1 MSLIPSSETPSEKL
15 FVFDLGVEDSL
26 WTKTM
31 YIFVVFTYATLGIM
45 FSAKHL
51 HISGKMDK
59 IECNPSFMTFA
70 WMFSW
75 IFGKSSEEQI
85 KKCMSNESKMLVQS
99 MQTPLISKMNAEKQ
113 LFDKKMEVYD
123 SNLVKLQSNLVKL
136 QSSYDKSEG
145 RVTNLAIAIQ
155 NNILAIKEGMQ
166 KIIAAAIVQS
176 RMTKGAMSVVKTT
189 KTNLDV
195 LKKNVD
201 KM

>member
-1 MSLIPSSETPSEKL
+1 MSSPVPSETHSEKL

-45 FSAKHL
+45 FSAKYL

-59 IECNPSFMTFA
+59 IECNPSFMTFM

-85 KKCMSNESKMLVQS
+85 QKCMSNQSKILVQS
-99 MQTPLISKMNAEKQ
+99 MQTPLISKINSEKIA
-113 LFDKKMEVYD
+113 FDKKMEVYD
-123 SNLVKLQSNLVKL
+123 SNLVKLQN
-136 QSSYDKSEG
+136 SYDKSEG

-189 KTNLDV
+189 KTNLDE
-195 LKKNVD
+195 LKKKVD

>member
-1 MSLIPSSETPSEKL
+1 MSSPVPSREL
-15 FVFDLGVEDSL
+15 FVFDLGVEDAL
-26 WTKTM
+26 WSKTM

-123 SNLVKLQSNLVKL
+123 SNLVKLQS
-136 QSSYDKSEG
+136 SYDKSEG

-176 RMTKGAMSVVKTT
+176 RMTKGAMSVVKQT
-189 KTNLDV
+189 KSNLDL
-195 LKKNVD
+195 LKKTAN
-201 KM
+201 KL

>member
-1 MSLIPSSETPSEKL
+1 MSSPVPSREL
-15 FVFDLGVEDSL
+15 FVFDLGVEDAL
-26 WTKTM
+26 WSKTM
-31 YIFVVFTYATLGIM
+31 YILIVFTYATLGIM

-51 HISGKMDK
+51 NISGKMDK
-59 IECNPSFMTFA
+59 IECNPSFMTFM

-85 KKCMSNESKMLVQS
+85 QKCMSNQSKILVQN
-99 MQTPLISKMNAEKQ
+99 MQTPLISKINAEKTA
-113 LFDKKMEVYD
+113 FDKKMEVYD
-123 SNLVKLQSNLVKL
+123 SNLVKLQN
-136 QSSYDKSEG
+136 SYDKSEG

-189 KTNLDV
+189 NTNLDE
-195 LKKNVD
+195 LKKRVD

>member
-1 MSLIPSSETPSEKL
+1 MLSVPSEKL
-15 FVFDLGVEDSL
+15 FVFDLGVEDAL
-26 WTKTM
+26 WSKTM
-31 YIFVVFTYATLGIM
+31 YILIVFTYATLGIM

-51 HISGKMDK
+51 NISGKMDK
-59 IECNPSFMTFA
+59 IECNPSFMTFM

-85 KKCMSNESKMLVQS
+85 QKCMSNQSKILVQN
-99 MQTPLISKMNAEKQ
+99 MQTPLISKINAEKTA
-113 LFDKKMEVYD
+113 FDKKMEVYD
-123 SNLVKLQSNLVKL
+123 SNLVKLQN
-136 QSSYDKSEG
+136 SYDKSEG

-189 KTNLDV
+189 NTNLDE
-195 LKKNVD
+195 LKKRVD

>member
-1 MSLIPSSETPSEKL
+1 MSSVPSEKL
-15 FVFDLGVEDSL
+15 FVFDLGVEDAL
-26 WTKTM
+26 WSKTM
-31 YIFVVFTYATLGIM
+31 YILIVFTYATLGIM

-51 HISGKMDK
+51 NISGKMDK
-59 IECNPSFMTFA
+59 IECNPSFMTFM

-85 KKCMSNESKMLVQS
+85 QKCMSNQSKILVQN
-99 MQTPLISKMNAEKQ
+99 MQTPLISKINAEKTA
-113 LFDKKMEVYD
+113 FDKKMEVYD
-123 SNLVKLQSNLVKL
+123 SNLVKLQN
-136 QSSYDKSEG
+136 SYDKSEG

-176 RMTKGAMSVVKTT
+176 RMTKGAMSVVNQNKV
-189 KTNLDV
+189 NLSDM
-195 LKKNVD
+195 KNAIN